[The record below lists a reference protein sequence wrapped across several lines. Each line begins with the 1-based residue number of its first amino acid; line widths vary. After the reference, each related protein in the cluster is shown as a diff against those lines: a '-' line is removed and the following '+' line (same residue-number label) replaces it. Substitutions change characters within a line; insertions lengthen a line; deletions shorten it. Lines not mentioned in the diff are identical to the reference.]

1 MLKRK
6 QMKIRYQYLIAILI
20 TTVIYLLILQSVNYF
35 YTSSI
40 IKEKLITLSNQ
51 NLEQIGSRIDTVIE
65 DMIIASNAI
74 VLDDSIIDILLDEEE
89 AFFVKMRQVESK
101 VGKVEAANLYPYT
114 VEITLIDFNEN
125 VYTTGDLEK
134 YRYDKLVQEDW
145 YMEALDSNGYFLWI
159 GPTRSVFNDYTDAN
173 GMTLVRLI
181 RKDYYQ
187 PCGVLVIHL
196 YNEKKVKH
204 ILRSDEELDGTR
216 RLLLNENGEVILS
229 SGSFEDIKDY
239 ANELMQYIPS
249 DGTKPVDIKDENV
262 FISTQ
267 SIPKTQWTLVQTIP
281 YDSIMSDEIG
291 FRNFFIFINILFFL
305 IIGVITYFISGQ
317 LTKSH
322 RQLSKLMQR
331 VEEGDFAVKS
341 NITGSYEVNMLSS
354 SFNAMIDK
362 INDLIQKIKIESE
375 LRQKVKL
382 EALQAQ
388 INPHFLLNTLNGIK
402 WLCIIEEAKT
412 AEGMLRDL
420 GVLLEGIMG
429 KYNEFITIEEE
440 RKCLES
446 YIRLQKM
453 RYGNIFTVEFDIP
466 EKYAHIKIPV
476 LLLQPIIEN
485 SILYAF
491 EDKEDVGLITV
502 RIREEDAY
510 IVIEIRDNG
519 IGFDSKVLTSGIDK
533 QPRENYSSIG
543 IKNVEERIKLY
554 YGDDC
559 SLTIHS
565 MKNQGTTV
573 TIRIKDKLMIEKP

>member
-1 MLKRK
+1 
-6 QMKIRYQYLIAILI
+6 MKIRYQYLIAILI
-20 TTVIYLLILQSVNYF
+20 TTILYLLILQSVSYF

-51 NLEQIGSRIDTVIE
+51 NLEQIGSRIDTVID

-74 VLDDSIIDILLDEEE
+74 VLDESIIDILLDEEQK
-89 AFFVKMRQVESK
+89 FFDKMRQVETKISR
-101 VGKVEAANLYPYT
+101 VEAGNLYPYT
-114 VEITLIDFNEN
+114 VEMTLIDFNEN

-134 YRYDKLVQEDW
+134 YNYEKVIQEDW
-145 YMEALDSNGYFLWI
+145 YKGALDSNGYFLWI
-159 GPTRSVFNDYTDAN
+159 GPTRSVFNQYTDAN

-181 RKDYYQ
+181 RKGYYK

-204 ILRSDEELDGTR
+204 ILKSDEELEGTR
-216 RLLLNENGEVILS
+216 RLLLNESGEVILS
-229 SGSFEDIKDY
+229 AGSYEDINDY
-239 ANELMQYIPS
+239 TNELMQYIPL
-249 DGTKPVDIKDENV
+249 DETKPIDIKDENI

-291 FRNFFIFINILFFL
+291 FRNFFLFINILFFI

-322 RQLSKLMQR
+322 RQLSKLMHR
-331 VEEGDFAVKS
+331 VEEGDFTVKS
-341 NITGSYEVNMLSS
+341 NVSGSYEVNMLSS

-362 INDLIQKIKIESE
+362 INDLIRKIKIESE

-446 YIRLQKM
+446 YVRLQKM
-453 RYGNIFTVEFDIP
+453 RYGNIFKVEFDIP

-491 EDKEDVGLITV
+491 QDMEEVGLITV
-502 RIREEDAY
+502 QIREEDAF
-510 IVIEIRDNG
+510 IVIKIQDNG
-519 IGFDSKVLTSGIDK
+519 IGFDSKVLTSYKDNK
-533 QPRENYSSIG
+533 PRENYSSIG
-543 IKNVEERIKLY
+543 IRNVEERIRLY
-554 YGDDC
+554 YGVDC
-559 SLTIHS
+559 GLTIHS
-565 MKNQGTTV
+565 QMNQGTIV
-573 TIRIKDKLMIEKP
+573 KIRIKDSLSIEKP